1 MKNTNSAPHHDQ
13 NGSHGHEHDH
23 HPTPVGRLWQF
34 LRVEKSDL
42 LTLIAYAMI
51 AGILALV
58 VPLTAQALVNT
69 IAAGVLVQPL
79 VVLSLLTLVGLLLS
93 GVLQLMKLSLAETVQ
108 QRLFARTSLQ
118 MADKLP
124 RLLGSSLRGEYAPEL
139 VNRFFDTLTVQ
150 KALSKLLLDGL
161 TALLQAMV
169 GLVLLAFYSPYL
181 LGLDI
186 GILIFLAFVVGIL
199 GIGGLRTSI
208 QESAEKYRV
217 ASWLEDMAR
226 CQADLKLHGANSYL
240 LHRADNTVMRY
251 LEARRSHFRVLW
263 RQAFGNYLFQAVASA
278 AVLAVGGWLV
288 INRKLTL
295 GQLVAAQLVVVS
307 LLAALDK
314 LIRQADQ
321 VFDLLTGLEKVGHV
335 LDMPTE
341 RVGGVPV
348 PRNGN
353 TPPALAVRGVRFSYQ
368 PESLPDTLTGL
379 TLSVAPGERVC
390 IVGESGAGKSTLAG
404 LIAGLEIPTHG
415 EITIGGVDVRDADLA
430 DLRRVLSLARAE
442 DAVFDGTLEENIAV
456 GREHVSHS
464 DVREAIEMAQLAG
477 DVARLPNG
485 VSTMLISGGEPLS
498 RGQRQRLLLARALA
512 GNPRFLLFD
521 EAFNGMDEA
530 MATKIMSAIY
540 APERSWSILSVTHK
554 AEAVMRSQ
562 MVYVLHGGAIVESG
576 PPDTLART
584 PESRFAALF
593 PTFCSRYNP
602 EAASIPVTIPT
613 PAQSDTKNAQSTGT
627 IA

>member
-1 MKNTNSAPHHDQ
+1 MKNSDSA
-13 NGSHGHEHDH
+13 SHPHDH

-34 LRVEKSDL
+34 LRTEKADL
-42 LTLIAYAMI
+42 LTLVAYTTI
-51 AGILALV
+51 AGVLALV
-58 VPLTAQALVNT
+58 VPLTAQALVNI
-69 IAAGVLVQPL
+69 IAADVLVQPL
-79 VVLSLLTLVGLLLS
+79 IVLSLLTLVGLGLA
-93 GVLQLMKLSLAETVQ
+93 GVLQLMKLSLAETLQ
-108 QRLFARTSLQ
+108 QRLFARTALD

-161 TALLQAMV
+161 AALLQAIV

-186 GILIFLAFVVGIL
+186 GILIFMAFVIGVL
-199 GIGGLRTSI
+199 GVGGLRTSLE
-208 QESAEKYRV
+208 ESIEKYRV
-217 ASWLEDMAR
+217 AGWLEDMAR
-226 CQADLKLHGANSYL
+226 CQADLKLHGRNSYL
-240 LHRADNTVMRY
+240 LHRADNTVMGY
-251 LEARRSHFRVLW
+251 LAARQSHFRVLW
-263 RQAFGNYLFQAVASA
+263 RQAFGNYVFQAVAAA

-288 INRKLTL
+288 INRELTL
-295 GQLVAAQLVVVS
+295 GQLVAAQIVVLS

-341 RVGGVPV
+341 RAGGIAIP
-348 PRNGN
+348 PDAA
-353 TPPALAVRGVRFSYQ
+353 TPPALAVRGVRFCYE
-368 PESLPDTLTGL
+368 PEKERDTLTGL
-379 TLSVAPGERVC
+379 SLSVAAGERVC
-390 IVGESGAGKSTLAG
+390 IVGESGAGKSTLAS
-404 LIAGLEIPTHG
+404 LIAGLETPTHG
-415 EITIGGVDVRDADLA
+415 EITVGGVDVRDADLT

-456 GREHVSHS
+456 GRPYVSHA
-464 DVREAIEMAQLAG
+464 DVRDAIEMAQLSG

-485 VSTMLISGGEPLS
+485 VSTMLVSGGQPLS

-530 MATKIMSAIY
+530 MATKVMNAIY
-540 APERSWSILSVTHK
+540 APERDWSILSVTHK

-562 MVYVLHGGAIVESG
+562 MVYVLHAGEIVESG
-576 PPDTLART
+576 PPDELART
-584 PESRFAALF
+584 PQSRFAGLF
-593 PTFCSRYNP
+593 PTFCSRYISS
-602 EAASIPVTIPT
+602 EDALEASIEL
-613 PAQSDTKNAQSTGT
+613 AK
-627 IA
+627 